1 MNIPETLVLNARDV
15 RELLP
20 LDDCIAAVEAA
31 LLSHARGEG
40 PPPAVLG
47 VRCAEGG
54 FHVKAAV
61 LSPGL
66 RFFAAKLNGNFPANP
81 ERFGLPT
88 IQGVVALCDARDGRL
103 LALMDSIEITR
114 LRTGAASAVAARYLA
129 RPESAALTIYGCGR
143 QGRVQVESLCRVLP
157 IRRVWAFDV
166 RPEASAQLC
175 RELGDL
181 GAVTAEPAGEGTIG
195 ARARESDV
203 IVTCTSARRFI
214 LSREQVRPG
223 TFIAAVG
230 ADDADKQELEP
241 ELMAAST
248 VVADLLDQCAHI
260 GDLHHAIAAGAMR
273 RDDVHAELGEV
284 LAGTRSGRSSADEIT
299 VFDSTGTALQDV
311 AAAAVVYQRALLAG
325 RGIPV
330 AMGG

>member
-1 MNIPETLVLNARDV
+1 MTNPETLVLTSHDV

-31 LLSHARGEG
+31 FLSHARGET

-47 VRCAEGG
+47 VHSGDGG
-54 FHVKAAV
+54 FHVKAAA
-61 LSPGL
+61 LSLGRPY
-66 RFFAAKLNGNFPANP
+66 FAAKLNANFPANP

-129 RPESAALTIYGCGR
+129 RRESATLTLYGCGL

-166 RPEASAQLC
+166 RAVASAQLC
-175 RELGDL
+175 RELGDAFDL
-181 GAVTAEPAGEGTIG
+181 TAEPADEVTIG

-203 IVTCTSARRFI
+203 IVTCTPARRFI
-214 LSREQVRPG
+214 LARQQVRPG

-230 ADDADKQELEP
+230 ADDGGKQELEP

-248 VVADLLDQCAHI
+248 VVADLLEQCVLI
-260 GDLHHAIAAGAMR
+260 GDLHHAIVAGAMR
-273 RDDVHAELGEV
+273 REDVHAELGAV
-284 LAGTRSGRSSADEIT
+284 VSGARAGRTTSEEIT

-311 AAAAVVYQRALLAG
+311 AAAAVVYERAVVAG

-330 AMGG
+330 AMGA